1 MPTHHFLTSW
11 VQFESLFERLS
22 QIFENIAVN
31 VMLRLKVIGKV
42 DSIDVEVITQT
53 FCPHHDFTWVIFF

>member
-22 QIFENIAVN
+22 QIFENIAVK

-42 DSIDVEVITQT
+42 DSIRRRSDHTNVLS
-53 FCPHHDFTWVIFF
+53 PP

>member
-11 VQFESLFERLS
+11 VQFERLS
-22 QIFENIAVN
+22 QIFENMAVK

-42 DSIDVEVITQT
+42 DSIRRRSDHTNVLS
-53 FCPHHDFTWVIFF
+53 PP